1 MLNTVINDPQLLS
14 LEASLALEMDV
25 EMYEE
30 AATFDMSMYDN
41 IMADDI
47 ERLEKEEG
55 DEE

>member
-41 IMADDI
+41 IMADDM